1 MTSLVSDH
9 DSMDDLIK
17 EIEKGETSIV
27 ITKDVRK
34 FRKPVT
40 VVSGLQDNHNAKD
53 VTRQLKTS
61 IGTGGTFKDG
71 QIILQGDHREDYKGP
86 PGKDGLQRRLD
97 RGVSV
102 AFRLPTH
109 RIVTL
114 QLIFRG
120 VHYDMQVEGEAQAQ
134 STLKEQVK
142 PEDSVKEKEVI
153 SGKTVQILVEEE
165 SLSAG

>member
-1 MTSLVSDH
+1 MMILVSDH

-40 VVSGLQDNHNAKD
+40 VISGLQDNQNAKD

-71 QIILQGDHREDYKGP
+71 QIILQGDHREATKN
-86 PGKDGLQRRLD
+86 LL
-97 RGVSV
+97 
-102 AFRLPTH
+102 
-109 RIVTL
+109 
-114 QLIFRG
+114 
-120 VHYDMQVEGEAQAQ
+120 
-134 STLKEQVK
+134 VK
-142 PEDSVKEKEVI
+142 IGFKAESIEVY
-153 SGKTVQILVEEE
+153 
-165 SLSAG
+165 